1 MTAAV
6 DLMKQ
11 AETNLKR
18 AHLRIMKHKL
28 TYLYAGVLMLGES
41 KVVTAAESGC
51 PTAYTDGV
59 NKYYAMEYLNSLTI
73 EQIVEVV
80 LHENFHV
87 VLKHLPRH
95 RDLWKEDP
103 QLTNA
108 AADYVVNDWI
118 EQIREQDPAL
128 VKWGPNPLLDPQFRN
143 WSVRQV
149 YNFLKT
155 GQDKDGKQ
163 QGKPQQGKPQQ
174 GQQGQGPGKPKPGQ
188 SEEAT
193 SVKIGGKTYD
203 TTPRDKHDWSKAA
216 GAKSDE
222 IKEQEAKIDQAIQQ
236 SALIAG
242 AMGADI
248 PRAIK
253 ELLTPEE
260 DWRDVMQDFVTQSMS
275 GRDEYSYRRYNV
287 RRLADDLYR
296 PSTISERI
304 GRLVVAIDTSGSI
317 RQEDISRVCGALA
330 LICEQVNPEE
340 VVVLW
345 WDTEVHAEQ
354 VLYGNYSNLADVL
367 KPVGG
372 GGTQLSCVSDYLNDR
387 RMDADC
393 MVVFTDGYVES
404 NVRWSTRVPA
414 LWVVKGNSR
423 FAPPSGALV
432 EFK

>member
-28 TYLYAGVLMLGES
+28 TYLYAGVLMMGES
-41 KVVTAAESGC
+41 KVVTAAEAGC

-59 NKYYAMEYLNSLTI
+59 NKYYAMEYLNTLSI

-118 EQIREQDPAL
+118 EQIREQDPAF
-128 VKWGPNPLLDPQFRN
+128 VKWGPNPLLNPKFRN
-143 WSVRQV
+143 WSVREV
-149 YNFLKT
+149 FNFLKT
-155 GQDKDGKQ
+155 GQNKDGKQ
-163 QGKPQQGKPQQ
+163 EGKPKPGK
-174 GQQGQGPGKPKPGQ
+174 GQGPGQPKPGQ
-188 SEEAT
+188 SEQSS
-193 SVKIGGKTYD
+193 SVEIGGKQYD
-203 TTPRDKHDWSKAA
+203 LAPRDKHDTSKVT
-216 GAKSDE
+216 GAKPDDL
-222 IKEQEAKIDQAIQQ
+222 KEQEAKIDQAIQQ

-242 AMGADI
+242 AMGADV

-253 ELLTPEE
+253 EMLTPEE
-260 DWRDVMQDFVTQSMS
+260 DYREVMRDFVTQSMS
-275 GRDEYSYRRYNV
+275 GRDEYSYRRFNV

-304 GRLVVAIDTSGSI
+304 GRLIVAIDTSGSI
-317 RQEDISRVCGALA
+317 RQSDISRVCGSLA

-345 WDTEVHAEQ
+345 WDTKVHGEQ
-354 VLYGNYSNLADVL
+354 VLNSNYSNLADVL
-367 KPVGG
+367 KPQGG
-372 GGTQLSCVSDYLNDR
+372 GGTCVGCVSDYLNDR

-393 MVVFTDGYVES
+393 MVVFTDGYVEPDVKW
-404 NVRWSTRVPA
+404 NARIPA
-414 LWVVKGNSR
+414 LWVVKGNDS
-423 FAPPSGALV
+423 FNPPSGTV
-432 EFK
+432 VKFK

>member
-59 NKYYAMEYLNSLTI
+59 NKYYAMEYLNSLSI

-80 LHENFHV
+80 LHETFHV

-118 EQIREQDPAL
+118 EQIRMQDPSF

-163 QGKPQQGKPQQ
+163 QGNPAPGKKGQ
-174 GQQGQGPGKPKPGQ
+174 GQNQGAGQPKPGQ
-188 SEEAT
+188 SEPSS
-193 SVKIGGKTYD
+193 SVEIGGKQYD
-203 TTPRDKHDWSKAA
+203 TTPRDKHDWSKVS
-216 GAKSDE
+216 GAKGDD

-242 AMGADI
+242 AMGVDV

-253 ELLTPEE
+253 ELLEPEE
-260 DWRDVMQDFVTQSMS
+260 DYRDVMQEFVTQSMS
-275 GRDEYSYRRYNV
+275 GRDEYSFRRFNV

-304 GRLVVAIDTSGSI
+304 GRLIVAIDTSGSI
-317 RQEDISRVCGALA
+317 RQDDISRVCGSLA
-330 LICEQVNPEE
+330 LICEQVRPEE

-345 WDTEVHAEQ
+345 WDTDVHGEQ
-354 VLYGNYSNLADVL
+354 VLYDNYSNLADVL
-367 KPVGG
+367 KPQGG
-372 GGTQLSCVSDYLNDR
+372 GGTRVGCVSDYLTAQ
-387 RMDADC
+387 RMTADC
-393 MVVFTDGYVES
+393 MVVFTDGYVEPD
-404 NVRWSTRVPA
+404 VKWDARIPA
-414 LWVVKGNSR
+414 LWVVKGNDS
-423 FAPPSGALV
+423 FKPPVGKSV
-432 EFK
+432 KFK

>member
-1 MTAAV
+1 MSAAI

-41 KVVTAAESGC
+41 KVVSAAESGC

-59 NKYYAMEYLNSLTI
+59 NKYYAMEYLNSLKI

-118 EQIREQDPAL
+118 EQIREQDPSFI
-128 VKWGPNPLLDPQFRN
+128 VWGPSPLLDPKFRN

-155 GQDKDGKQ
+155 GQDNKGKKEGNPQ
-163 QGKPQQGKPQQ
+163 PQQGA
-174 GQQGQGPGKPKPGQ
+174 GQPKPGQ
-188 SEEAT
+188 AEAPS
-193 SVKIGGKTYD
+193 SVKIGGKQYD
-203 TTPRDKHDWSKAA
+203 TTPRDKHDWSKANA
-216 GAKSDE
+216 AKGDE
-222 IKEQEAKIDQAIQQ
+222 IKQQEAKIDQAIQQ

-242 AMGADI
+242 AMGVDV

-253 ELLTPEE
+253 EMLIPEE
-260 DWRDVMQDFVTQSMS
+260 DYRDVMRDFVTQSIS

-317 RQEDISRVCGALA
+317 SQADISRVCGSLA
-330 LICEQVNPEE
+330 LICEQVKPEE

-345 WDTEVHAEQ
+345 WDTEVHGEQ
-354 VLYGNYSNLADVL
+354 VLHENYDNLADVL
-367 KPVGG
+367 KPQGG
-372 GGTQLSCVSDYLNDR
+372 GGTRVGCVSDYLVER
-387 RMDADC
+387 RMTADC
-393 MVVFTDGYVES
+393 MVVFTDGYVEG
-404 NVRWSTRVPA
+404 NIEWAAKIPA
-414 LWVVKGNSR
+414 LWVVKGNDS
-423 FAPPSGALV
+423 FNPPIGAKV
-432 EFK
+432 KFK